1 MNPCDIQKNPL
12 PVTHTFA
19 CFMGEEKR
27 SFLYIACRAHF
38 WRRKACFMGDNL
50 QIFFYFAWKFRG
62 VPSTAGSPGL
72 AQSVHYVR
80 SSGDPTEYQPL
91 RSCRIFIA
99 KQPVWRFILLDRREA
114 PHRRLETVVAAVII
128 DLADLTKEHR
138 PAAGLHR
145 KIMIQ

>member
-1 MNPCDIQKNPL
+1 MFYITRFYAIYEKTRFLSPILL
-12 PVTHTFA
+12 PVSWVKKSEVFCA
-19 CFMGEEKR
+19 GSGECRSRRGPRDGKR
-27 SFLYIACRAHF
+27 RAYSKECAAFFLYIACRAHF

-99 KQPVWRFILLDRREA
+99 
-114 PHRRLETVVAAVII
+114 
-128 DLADLTKEHR
+128 
-138 PAAGLHR
+138 
-145 KIMIQ
+145 